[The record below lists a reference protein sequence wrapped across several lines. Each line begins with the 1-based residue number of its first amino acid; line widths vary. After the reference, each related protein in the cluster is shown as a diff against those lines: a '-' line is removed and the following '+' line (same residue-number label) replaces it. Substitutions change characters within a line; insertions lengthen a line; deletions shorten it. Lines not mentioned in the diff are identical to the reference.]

1 MITEPELRETLV
13 RQAESYEVPPHDL
26 MTLRDAARRRRR
38 DIRLRYGGIAAAVL
52 LVAGITVAQLR
63 LGQGDVQPADRG
75 LTDASEP
82 VSGPGRLVAKWG
94 LIHVGWVL
102 VYEDG
107 RVFSYPDRSPIL
119 ERRLTPSGVAD
130 VRAGSLEPRALLNAS
145 TAPEGIWIGSEGRE
159 YLPTAYAACLWA
171 RSNQPGQVRSLP
183 AAARRVLSAAPPV
196 AADHA
201 GIHSEEAASDV
212 ARTWNCLRIDLAELA
227 ALERVAVRVDRWTSG
242 TDIVFVRAT
251 DGARITAQ
259 LWPIMPHGR
268 WIVWG
273 G

>member
-1 MITEPELRETLV
+1 MITEPELRQTLV

-26 MTLRDAARRRRR
+26 MTLRGAALRRRR

-52 LVAGITVAQLR
+52 LVAGISVAQLR
-63 LGQGDVQPADRG
+63 LDQGDVRPAERG
-75 LTDASEP
+75 LTDVSEP
-82 VSGPGRLVAKWG
+82 IYGPGQVVAKWG
-94 LIHVGWVL
+94 LIHIGWVL
-102 VYEDG
+102 VYADG
-107 RVFSYPDRSPIL
+107 RVLSYPDRDPIV

-130 VRAGSLEPRALLNAS
+130 VRAGSLDLHALLNVSRSPA
-145 TAPEGIWIGSEGRE
+145 GIWIDREGHE
-159 YLPTAYAACLWA
+159 YRPTAYAACLWA
-171 RSNQPGQVRSLP
+171 GPNRPGRVSALP
-183 AAARRVLSAAPPV
+183 AAGRRVLSAAPPV

-201 GIHSEEAASDV
+201 GIHSGEAASDV
-212 ARTWNCLRIDLAELA
+212 NRTWNCLRIDLAELA
-227 ALERVAVRVDRWTSG
+227 ALERVAVGVDRWTSG